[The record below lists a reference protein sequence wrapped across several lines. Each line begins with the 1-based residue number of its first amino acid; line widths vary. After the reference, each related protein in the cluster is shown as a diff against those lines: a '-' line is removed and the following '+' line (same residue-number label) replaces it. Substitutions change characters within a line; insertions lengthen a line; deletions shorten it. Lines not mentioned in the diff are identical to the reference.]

1 MTMQMEGVR
10 RYFDKWYGRERPST
24 PTSAPTSGST
34 FAQTRDR
41 RRIEALRGTNAPAL
55 LQGLSKLIQE
65 GARRDHEGTI
75 TNSHLQS
82 TLAALKGVSTLMEKN
97 ERNEA
102 LSDLQVKDLI
112 AQLDKLIQF
121 QQDVQRKDPRYSNEA
136 RLRESLA
143 RKAKEKDGFTRDQLE
158 ALMSGKKREDDKN
171 RKGRNPWEDT
181 PFKQSLRHLLYAATG
196 PLGPVFQSLDEVLV
210 SLKDVKTKMASA
222 LSKVGS
228 GLNWVGSKIEKG
240 FSAFTGFGMRFL
252 LMMKGFWGRLTGM
265 SGGDGRGGLLGAGA
279 RLLAGGAGALLRGG
293 GAILRG
299 GGRLLGRGI
308 GWLGRGAA
316 AVGGSIVGGARRL
329 GVRGGLR
336 GLGVLGGIAGL
347 GYGLHDQLDRGR
359 DPNETTADR
368 ASTYGS
374 NALSGALTGA
384 SLGAFMGPIGIAI
397 GAAIGGASGLIMT
410 YVTRNWTEIKDW
422 TSKLWDGAKDTF
434 DKGLMG
440 LKDMWSNGLT
450 SLKETWSNGIDGLKG
465 LWGKFTDFAGS
476 LVPESVRRRIEGV
489 VDAAR
494 DAGRRITD
502 TVAPIVEPIRA
513 ATSNF
518 VANTVIP
525 AATNAG
531 RRVQQT
537 VGEAAVGF
545 QNQATQLADS
555 MPRSPILRA
564 AVSGVGR
571 MVGNLAQPT
580 DDVRAAIMNAARAT
594 GVDPGYLMAM
604 TRQESGFNPNARAR
618 TSSAAGLNQFIDGT
632 WATMVRQYGQQYGI
646 GMGDRMDPRANAM
659 MGALFARDN
668 RQQIEGT
675 LGRRATSG
683 ELYMAHFMGAGGANQ
698 FFRAMQRDPNAAAAD
713 MMPAAAAAN
722 RSIYY
727 TQDGRKR
734 TMQEV
739 YQLLNNKIEPYAQAY
754 GAQEAAVPPR
764 ATLAEGK
771 DTGSWGREARTTGM
785 QPGPITAGASGTS
798 VASIPTYVE
807 DTGLILANSALLG

>member
-347 GYGLHDQLDRGR
+347 GYGLHDHGIGHRHVPMPRTPGGNRDAWVAFGGKRRQQL
-359 DPNETTADR
+359 R
-368 ASTYGS
+368 AHGATQSCGDYDGGGCCRHP
-374 NALSGALTGA
+374 SGA
-384 SLGAFMGPIGIAI
+384 FHR
-397 GAAIGGASGLIMT
+397 
-410 YVTRNWTEIKDW
+410 VT
-422 TSKLWDGAKDTF
+422 
-434 DKGLMG
+434 
-440 LKDMWSNGLT
+440 LT
-450 SLKETWSNGIDGLKG
+450 S
-465 LWGKFTDFAGS
+465 
-476 LVPESVRRRIEGV
+476 
-489 VDAAR
+489 
-494 DAGRRITD
+494 
-502 TVAPIVEPIRA
+502 
-513 ATSNF
+513 
-518 VANTVIP
+518 
-525 AATNAG
+525 
-531 RRVQQT
+531 
-537 VGEAAVGF
+537 
-545 QNQATQLADS
+545 
-555 MPRSPILRA
+555 
-564 AVSGVGR
+564 
-571 MVGNLAQPT
+571 
-580 DDVRAAIMNAARAT
+580 
-594 GVDPGYLMAM
+594 
-604 TRQESGFNPNARAR
+604 
-618 TSSAAGLNQFIDGT
+618 
-632 WATMVRQYGQQYGI
+632 
-646 GMGDRMDPRANAM
+646 RANAPPIQL
-659 MGALFARDN
+659 AWLPC
-668 RQQIEGT
+668 
-675 LGRRATSG
+675 RRACLPNDARRAAPPARCG
-683 ELYMAHFMGAGGANQ
+683 C
-698 FFRAMQRDPNAAAAD
+698 FRR
-713 MMPAAAAAN
+713 
-722 RSIYY
+722 
-727 TQDGRKR
+727 
-734 TMQEV
+734 
-739 YQLLNNKIEPYAQAY
+739 
-754 GAQEAAVPPR
+754 
-764 ATLAEGK
+764 TLAPFIAAWLIQL
-771 DTGSWGREARTTGM
+771 SSSGRGCTT
-785 QPGPITAGASGTS
+785 SR
-798 VASIPTYVE
+798 
-807 DTGLILANSALLG
+807 ALM